1 MSRQLNLQ
9 SVAPSR
15 FHRWLNVVLFAVA
28 MAWMESAVVLYLRTL
43 SEELDPYAPFHV
55 PLSPGILRAEMIR
68 EAATLVM
75 LALVGWFAGHSRQS
89 RLALFIVAFGTW
101 DIFYYVFLVPLTG
114 WPRSVLDWDI
124 LFLLP
129 LPWWGPVLSPA
140 LIALLMIAG
149 GTLVAL
155 CDTPERSVYPSRR
168 AMLIAAAGCVVALYV
183 FMEDSLR
190 LLSGGSAN
198 LMNLR
203 PQRFDWPLFLP
214 ALALMSVPVLELAW
228 RARPLK
234 RVDGD
239 SAAIKL

>member
-1 MSRQLNLQ
+1 MSTET
-9 SVAPSR
+9 VALPAIPSR

-43 SEELDPYAPFHV
+43 SAEFDPYAPFHV
-55 PLSPGILRAEMIR
+55 PLSAGILRAEMIR

-114 WPRSVLDWDI
+114 WPRSLLDWDI

-155 CDTPERSVYPSRR
+155 RDTPERSVQPSRR
-168 AMLIAAAGCVVALYV
+168 SMLVAAVGCVVALYV

-190 LLSGGSAN
+190 LLPGSSSD
-198 LMNLR
+198 LIDLR

-214 ALALMSVPVLELAW
+214 ALALMSVPVFELAW
-228 RARPLK
+228 RATPWTRAT
-234 RVDGD
+234 GD

>member
-1 MSRQLNLQ
+1 MHTEINSLP
-9 SVAPSR
+9 ATPSR
-15 FHRWLNVVLFAVA
+15 FQRWLNVVLFAVA

-43 SEELDPYAPFHV
+43 SQQYDPYAPFHV
-55 PLSPGILRAEMIR
+55 PLSPNILRAEMIR

-75 LALVGWFAGHSRQS
+75 LAIVGWFAGQTRQS
-89 RLALFIVAFGTW
+89 RIALFIVAFGTW

-114 WPRSVLDWDI
+114 WPRSLQDWDI

-155 CDTPERSVYPSRR
+155 RDAPDRPVCPSR
-168 AMLIAAAGCVVALYV
+168 LSLVVAAVGCIMALYA

-190 LLSGGSAN
+190 SIPDVAN
-198 LMNLR
+198 RLMDLR

-214 ALALMSVPVLELAW
+214 ALVLMSVPVLELAW
-228 RARPLK
+228 RARPLA
-234 RVDGD
+234 RANGD